1 MPYPI
6 KVSWK
11 TEILPLAMVIAA
23 LSLGAYFYPRFP
35 GTVVTHWNIQGEP
48 NGYMGR
54 LGGAFVIPVML
65 AIMYLLFLVLPALD
79 PKSERY
85 AEFGKVYQILKNGIL
100 ATLLAIYVAA
110 GFYNLGYPVKINAIV
125 PWLVGLLLIVIGNYM
140 GKLKRN
146 WFVGVRTPWTL
157 SSENAWNKTNRASG
171 YLMMLFG
178 LAVIVTPYLPKA
190 WGLWVFIG
198 AAALMLLGSLIYSY
212 VVYRQERRVN
222 NSVIVRQ

>member
-35 GTVVTHWNIQGEP
+35 ETVVTHWNIQGEP

-54 LGGAFVIPVML
+54 LGGAFVIPGLL
-65 AIMYLLFLVLPALD
+65 AVMYLLFLVLPALD

-100 ATLLAIYVAA
+100 ATLLAIYAAA

-212 VVYRQERRVN
+212 VVYRRERRAN
-222 NSVIVRQ
+222 NGVIVRQ